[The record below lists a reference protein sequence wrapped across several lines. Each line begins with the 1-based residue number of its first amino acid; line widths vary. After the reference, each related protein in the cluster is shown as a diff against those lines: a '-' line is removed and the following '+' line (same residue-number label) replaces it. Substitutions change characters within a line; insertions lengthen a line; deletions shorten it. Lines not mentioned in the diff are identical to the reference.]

1 MKLFLFVCG
10 IMCSVWAAAEDAI
23 WIDVRTAG
31 EYQSGHIESAANIP
45 HNQITEKI
53 AELQLE
59 KDTPILLYCRSG
71 RRAGFALEALEKLGY
86 SNVTNIGGL
95 EDARDYLKQ

>member
-1 MKLFLFVCG
+1 VKLFLFVCG

-23 WIDVRTAG
+23 WIDVRSVG

-53 AELQLE
+53 AELQLD

-71 RRAGFALEALEKLGY
+71 RRASVAQEALEKLGY